1 MALVEWRD
9 EFRTGISGIDH
20 EHQELIASI
29 NSFYAALDSSV
40 DKENLVDRLND
51 IYSAIYSHFVLEE
64 KLMEKYNYD
73 QYEQHRGNHVN
84 LLDDIRDITDELEAG
99 QFFDEQHLKEVL
111 NNWFS
116 VHFRT
121 HDARL
126 HHLQEL
132 IESGNTDADSI
143 KDLFKIFKGSI
154 ASKK

>member
-1 MALVEWRD
+1 MALIEWRD
-9 EFRTGISGIDH
+9 DFNTGISGVDH

-29 NSFYAALDSSV
+29 NSFYAALDNSV

-73 QYEQHRGNHVN
+73 QYEQHHGNHVN
-84 LLDDIRDITDELEAG
+84 LLDDIRDITDELETS
-99 QFFDEQHLKEVL
+99 QFFDAQHLKEVL

-126 HHLQEL
+126 HHLQAL
-132 IESGNTDADSI
+132 IESGKTDTGAIKKLLKNI
-143 KDLFKIFKGSI
+143 KDKIPKRN
-154 ASKK
+154 

>member
-1 MALVEWRD
+1 MALIEWRD
-9 EFRTGISGIDH
+9 DFNTGISGVDH

-29 NSFYAALDSSV
+29 NSFYAALDNSV

-73 QYEQHRGNHVN
+73 QYEQHHGNHVN
-84 LLDDIRDITDELEAG
+84 LLDDIRDITDELETS
-99 QFFDEQHLKEVL
+99 QFFDDQHLKEVL

-132 IESGNTDADSI
+132 IESDKTDTGAIKKLFKNI
-143 KDLFKIFKGSI
+143 KDKIPKRN
-154 ASKK
+154 